1 MKVARWERFLLPS
14 IDTQLLASH
23 VVLLSSLAYN
33 LQRRD
38 AAKRAFDR
46 TAQGHKRLAM
56 ESATLVHECVRH
68 AAQWLRLLVMP
79 LVKELSQPLSSDVQ
93 QRRERLRKCH
103 DALMLSWRD
112 SYAMALSGSKPKV
125 CMHPPRCH
133 TESIRS
139 PITCTPPTHL
149 HPAHPFAPRPITC
162 TPPNR
167 LHHAH
172 SSRTPTWHT
181 LRS

>member
-125 CMHPPRCH
+125 CMHPLVA
-133 TESIRS
+133 IRS
-139 PITCTPPTHL
+139 RYAAQSHAPHPLTCTPPTHL
-149 HPAHPFAPRPITC
+149 HPAQSLAPRPTVC
-162 TPPNR
+162 T
-167 LHHAH
+167 
-172 SSRTPTWHT
+172 TPTALGPQPGT
-181 LRS
+181 R